1 MCEFVECEK
10 HEWKYERGSAVCGV
24 CGLVNEE
31 DLQLVSGFGFVEEKE
46 VRTKGK
52 ISPSTRRAIRL
63 DKRIKYQIKKN
74 YLLSGL
80 LDVLAEIDISMV
92 QKQLI
97 VNHVKKLNPKNWKD
111 IFDYFILTIIKFEI
125 PITNKAML
133 RVLKK
138 YKLGKKAF
146 EDFKYK
152 QRNYDWYIWKLLA
165 NLKFL
170 IVEEMMVIYKQ
181 VRVQYNYVLSKTI
194 GIDPTA
200 LIGCL
205 CYHVVRKKY
214 GDNSKKSYISPKYR
228 NMGFFNINRKTYQ
241 NYKERGYFNTEN
253 N

>member
-1 MCEFVECEK
+1 MYECKE
-10 HEWKYERGSAVCGV
+10 HHWIYDRGCAVCDE
-24 CGLVNEE
+24 CGLVNED
-31 DLQLVSGFGFVEEKE
+31 DLQLVDGGFVHIETSEGKRKKEK
-46 VRTKGK
+46 VN
-52 ISPSTRRAIRL
+52 PSTRRAINL

-80 LDVLAEIDISMV
+80 LDVLTEIDVSMV

-97 VNHVKKLNPKNWKD
+97 VNHVKNLNPKNMKD

-146 EDFKYK
+146 NDFKYK
-152 QRNYDWYIWKLLA
+152 QRNYQWYVWKLLS

-170 IVEEMMVIYKQ
+170 KGTETTDIYKK
-181 VRVQYNYVLSKTI
+181 VIWRYNYVISKTI

-205 CYHVVRKKY
+205 CYHLIKERY
-214 GDNSKKSYISPKYR
+214 GNKEKIYYIGPKHR
-228 NMGFFNINRKTYQ
+228 NMEFFNINSTTYL
-241 NYKERGYFNTEN
+241 NYKERGYLD
-253 N
+253 